1 MAASLLI
8 GVGTHADA
16 ATPAAGSHGEKPS
29 FEIAI
34 SSNDEVTTTFLG
46 TAPPDAEQKLKKSC
60 TEENFTVDGKKTP
73 TVTFSSESGTPT
85 CTAVLTVPVSDN
97 KYVTHDGDEY
107 VVDTSVD
114 SESNDGAGS
123 QALSVVFPGKVTDAG
138 GGRIEGDKKNKVSF
152 DTFDNQKARGKD
164 TAEADTGSGLWMIV
178 ILVLLGG
185 IGGSVVALITN
196 SNKKNRERRY
206 LEALKQQ
213 SFNAAAAPA
222 YQQFPATPPAQ
233 GVPLQPQQPY
243 QPYPPGQGALP
254 STQASSS
261 VHPGY
266 PATPPL
272 YQQGPDPMPPGTGG
286 PSSQAGQNGYGRY

>member
-1 MAASLLI
+1 MQHAPLRRTPAAVLVSILSLAVSLLI

-46 TAPPDAEQKLKKSC
+46 TAPPDAEQKLKDSC
-60 TEENFTVDGKKTP
+60 TEENFTVNGKKAP
-73 TVTFSSESGTPT
+73 TVTFSTKDGIPT
-85 CTAVLTVPVSDN
+85 CTAVRTESVSDSS
-97 KYVTHDGDEY
+97 YVTHDGDEY
-107 VVDTSVD
+107 VVDTSVVSGKTD
-114 SESNDGAGS
+114 HWT
-123 QALSVVFPGKVTDAG
+123 LSVVFPGKVTDAG

-243 QPYPPGQGALP
+243 QQQPPGQGALP
-254 STQASSS
+254 GTQASPTQ
-261 VHPGY
+261 PGY
-266 PATPPL
+266 PAR
-272 YQQGPDPMPPGTGG
+272 
-286 PSSQAGQNGYGRY
+286 PS

>member
-1 MAASLLI
+1 M
-8 GVGTHADA
+8 
-16 ATPAAGSHGEKPS
+16 
-29 FEIAI
+29 
-34 SSNDEVTTTFLG
+34 
-46 TAPPDAEQKLKKSC
+46 
-60 TEENFTVDGKKTP
+60 
-73 TVTFSSESGTPT
+73 TFSSESGTPT

-243 QPYPPGQGALP
+243 QQQPPGQGALP
-254 STQASSS
+254 GTQASPTQ
-261 VHPGY
+261 PGY
-266 PATPPL
+266 PAR
-272 YQQGPDPMPPGTGG
+272 
-286 PSSQAGQNGYGRY
+286 PS

>member
-1 MAASLLI
+1 MQHAPLRRTPAAVLVSILSLAVSLLL
-8 GVGTHADA
+8 GSATPVDA
-16 ATPAAGSHGEKPS
+16 ATPMAGTGEEKDS
-29 FEIAI
+29 FEISI

-46 TAPPDAEQKLKKSC
+46 TAPPDAEQKLKDSC

-178 ILVLLGG
+178 ILGG

-243 QPYPPGQGALP
+243 QQQPPGQGALP
-254 STQASSS
+254 GTQASPTQ
-261 VHPGY
+261 PGY
-266 PATPPL
+266 PAR
-272 YQQGPDPMPPGTGG
+272 
-286 PSSQAGQNGYGRY
+286 PS